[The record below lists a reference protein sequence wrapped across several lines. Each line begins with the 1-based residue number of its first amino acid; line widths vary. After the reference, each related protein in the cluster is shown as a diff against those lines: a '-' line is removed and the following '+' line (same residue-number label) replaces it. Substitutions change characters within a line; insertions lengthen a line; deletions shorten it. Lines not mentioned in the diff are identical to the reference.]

1 MSMADFFRRLF
12 SPHRTTLPPRTE
24 LIESIRQG
32 LQDGSLHIRAVY
44 GIVIDRNTRPSG
56 YDDKRL
62 LELYW
67 SIRKGREPEE
77 ELIRIIKQAD
87 REFWNKLKAE
97 SQKNKQSKPKKSRP
111 AIRLRKRP
119 ERQKSKL
126 GGNPNLPDS
135 IAWPVTPQGMPLDF
149 LAQIYCPDLPGGLG
163 LPDTGT
169 LFFFYD
175 AEEMPWEGEGEE
187 KRHRAV
193 IYTLESLPETVR
205 NSGGRPPFGEV
216 FLTFELLETFP
227 PDDDSFE
234 ENDDKDTVERDA
246 HHQMLGYPVYI
257 QDEDMASGKI
267 LLLQLDTDD
276 DTGWMWGDMGMIYF
290 WIAPQELDAR
300 NFDDVRLILEC
311 C

>member
-1 MSMADFFRRLF
+1 MSMADFCRRLF
-12 SPHRTTLPPRTE
+12 SPSRTTLPPRTE

-135 IAWPVTPQGMPLDF
+135 IAWPVNPQGMPLDF

-193 IYTLESLPETVR
+193 IYTLESLPETAR
-205 NSGGRPPFGEV
+205 SSGGRPPFGEV
-216 FLTFELLETFP
+216 FLTFEQMETFP

-257 QDEDMASGKI
+257 QDEDMAPGKI

>member
-1 MSMADFFRRLF
+1 MSITDFFKRLF
-12 SPHRTTLPPRTE
+12 PQQKTTLPPRPE
-24 LIESIRQG
+24 FIESIRQG

-44 GIVIDRNTRPSG
+44 GIAIDRDTRPSG

-111 AIRLRKRP
+111 AIRLRKKQ

-135 IAWPVTPQGMPLDF
+135 IAWPVNPQGIPLDF

-175 AEEMPWEGEGEE
+175 AEEMPWEGEGDE
-187 KRHRAV
+187 KRYRAV
-193 IYTLESLPETVR
+193 IYTLESLPEATR
-205 NSGGRPPFGEV
+205 SSGGRPPFGEV
-216 FLTFELLETFP
+216 FLTFEQMETFP

-246 HHQMLGYPVYI
+246 HHQMLGYPIYI
-257 QDEDMASGKI
+257 QDKDMAPGKI

-311 C
+311 H

>member
-1 MSMADFFRRLF
+1 MSISDFFRRLF

-135 IAWPVTPQGMPLDF
+135 IA
-149 LAQIYCPDLPGGLG
+149 
-163 LPDTGT
+163 
-169 LFFFYD
+169 
-175 AEEMPWEGEGEE
+175 
-187 KRHRAV
+187 
-193 IYTLESLPETVR
+193 
-205 NSGGRPPFGEV
+205 
-216 FLTFELLETFP
+216 
-227 PDDDSFE
+227 
-234 ENDDKDTVERDA
+234 
-246 HHQMLGYPVYI
+246 
-257 QDEDMASGKI
+257 
-267 LLLQLDTDD
+267 
-276 DTGWMWGDMGMIYF
+276 
-290 WIAPQELDAR
+290 
-300 NFDDVRLILEC
+300 
-311 C
+311 

>member
-12 SPHRTTLPPRTE
+12 SPSRTTLPPRTE

-44 GIVIDRNTRPSG
+44 GIVIDRDTRPSG

-135 IAWPVTPQGMPLDF
+135 IAWPVNPQGMPLDF
-149 LAQIYCPDLPGGLG
+149 LAQI
-163 LPDTGT
+163 
-169 LFFFYD
+169 
-175 AEEMPWEGEGEE
+175 
-187 KRHRAV
+187 
-193 IYTLESLPETVR
+193 
-205 NSGGRPPFGEV
+205 
-216 FLTFELLETFP
+216 
-227 PDDDSFE
+227 
-234 ENDDKDTVERDA
+234 
-246 HHQMLGYPVYI
+246 
-257 QDEDMASGKI
+257 
-267 LLLQLDTDD
+267 
-276 DTGWMWGDMGMIYF
+276 
-290 WIAPQELDAR
+290 
-300 NFDDVRLILEC
+300 
-311 C
+311 